1 MSLRR
6 ISPVLLILPL
16 LIIYSCTKIEDKNK
30 TKSEDG
36 NKLEPV
42 RDMPALPPALPN
54 FTALVRRLKPSVVN
68 ISTTSLIR
76 NGGAFRFPS
85 PHGKEE
91 DSLQEL
97 FRRFFG
103 DIPQRE
109 FRQRELGSG
118 FIISEDGYVITNNH
132 VVEKAKE
139 IQVILEDEKKYS
151 AKIVGRDPKTDLAL
165 LKIVP
170 QEKLSPVILGNS
182 DKLEIGNWVLA
193 IGNPFGL
200 GHTVTAGIVSAKGR
214 ILGFGDYDGFI
225 QTDAPINPGNS
236 GGPLFNLEGE
246 VVGVTSIIF
255 LRAQGLGF
263 AIPINSAKDIIEQL
277 KGDQSVVSGWLGVT
291 IQDVTPEIAKAMKL
305 PEARGALVGDVTSG
319 SPADKAGVK
328 RGDVIFEFNGHKIK
342 KNGELSR
349 TVATTPTGT
358 EVELKLLRD
367 GIEKTLSVKLGVL
380 VSENSDSEELQSVQS
395 GLGLT
400 VDELTPEIAK
410 RLGVENESGVIITK
424 VDSRSPADDAGFKIG
439 DLILEINR
447 KIITTSEDYQNILSS
462 LTNGHKALFL
472 VKRKE
477 VILYIAMIF

>member
-42 RDMPALPPALPN
+42 RDMPVLPPALPN
-54 FTALVRRLKPSVVN
+54 FTALVRKLKPSVVN

-118 FIISEDGYVITNNH
+118 FIISEDGYIITNNH

-151 AKIVGRDPKTDLAL
+151 AKIVGGDPKTDLAL

-214 ILGFGDYDGFI
+214 ILGFGDYDDFI

-236 GGPLFNLEGE
+236 GGPLFNLDGE
-246 VVGVTSIIF
+246 VVGVTSTIF
-255 LRAQGLGF
+255 LRAQGIGF
-263 AIPINSAKDIIEQL
+263 AIPINSAKDTIEQL
-277 KGDQSVVSGWLGVT
+277 KGNRTVVSGWLGVT
-291 IQDVTPEIAKAMKL
+291 IQDITPEIAKAMKL
-305 PEARGALVGDVTSG
+305 PEAKGALVGDVTSG

-349 TVATTPTGT
+349 TVATTPPGT

-367 GIEKTLSVKLGVL
+367 GTEKTLSVKLGVHIP
-380 VSENSDSEELQSVQS
+380 ENSEEFQKAQSK
-395 GLGLT
+395 LGLAIE
-400 VDELTPEIAK
+400 ELTPEVIN
-410 RLGVENESGVIITK
+410 RLGVEEDSGVIVTK
-424 VDSRSPADDAGFKIG
+424 VNSRSPADDAGFKIG

-447 KIITTSEDYQNILSS
+447 KRITTSEDYKNILSS
-462 LTNGHKALFL
+462 LTNGQKALFL